1 LHPAGHLVPGAIAD
15 EWPLAHAVA
24 ERWDNIEHVPIR
36 AETTSPLVAVARSLV
51 IYPQPAHAAGNLFWL
66 LAIYVAAQARG
77 LGVMLTGQMGNG
89 GISWSGG
96 QNYIFYLFAHGHWDA
111 GRKAMAAWRTRHA
124 RSWLGTVKSQLLGP
138 VLGPFWQKR
147 RRLLWPGAPS
157 WADLGAV
164 QPAFARRMK
173 LRAAA
178 RESHIHKLFMRPMD
192 PKQERALILSLNAP
206 LTGPIHQA
214 YGAACGLEFRDP
226 TTDVRLLEYCFGI
239 PDEIHT
245 RHGGERML
253 VRQAMEGLLPAEVQ
267 WNTVRGRQAA
277 DVALRLLD
285 HQDEMEVALRGLES
299 APIVAEYLDLTALR
313 TAWQALQAEVT
324 PQTAAKAMTLL
335 LRGVMAGM
343 FLQQL

>member
-1 LHPAGHLVPGAIAD
+1 MV
-15 EWPLAHAVA
+15 
-24 ERWDNIEHVPIR
+24 
-36 AETTSPLVAVARSLV
+36 RSLA
-51 IYPQPAHAAGNLFWL
+51 IYPQPTHAAGNLFWI
-66 LAIYVAAQARG
+66 LALYAAAQMRG
-77 LGVMLTGQMGNG
+77 LGVVLTGQLGNG

-96 QNYIFYLFAHGHWDA
+96 QNYIFYLFARGDWDA
-111 GRKAMAAWRTRHA
+111 GRRALAAWRARNG
-124 RSWLGTVKSQLLGP
+124 RSWLGAVKSQLLRP
-138 VLGPFWQKR
+138 VLGPFWRQR
-147 RRLLWPGAPS
+147 RRLLRPGAPS

-164 QPAFARRMK
+164 RPAFARRMK

-178 RESHIHKLFMRPMD
+178 RESHIHRLFMRPMD
-192 PKQERALILSLNAP
+192 PRQERSLIFSMNAP
-206 LTGPIHQA
+206 LASPIHQA
-214 YGAACGLEFRDP
+214 HGAACGLEVRDP

-245 RHGGERML
+245 RNGGERML
-253 VRQAMEGLLPAEVQ
+253 VRQAMEGLLPPEVQ

-285 HQDEMEVALRGLES
+285 HRDEMEAVLRSLES
-299 APIVAEYLDLTALR
+299 APIVAEYLDLPALR

-324 PQTAAKAMTLL
+324 PQTAVKATTLL